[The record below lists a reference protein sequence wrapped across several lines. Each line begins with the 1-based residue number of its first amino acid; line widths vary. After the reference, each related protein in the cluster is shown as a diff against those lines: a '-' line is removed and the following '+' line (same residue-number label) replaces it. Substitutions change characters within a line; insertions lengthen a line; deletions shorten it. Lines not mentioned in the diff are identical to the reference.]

1 MEIVNSI
8 PKSKSDL
15 LLEDWGFNLTGE
27 YLQIISSAAL
37 NKELPVFEIATG
49 SGRAVSVLTRLGYKV
64 ITGDSDLS
72 KINEAE
78 ARITLPFLADVSFLK
93 LNIEKLSFPNDS
105 IESIVCLNTM
115 HELDNPVKGLSELIR
130 VINPT
135 GIFLLADFTP
145 LGFDVMDRLHLYRYN
160 ELHPRGKVKFDEL
173 KIIINKAFDTVEEFK
188 TDLNYAIVAKN
199 KIKK

>member
-1 MEIVNSI
+1 MHTNISI
-8 PKSKSDL
+8 PKSESDL
-15 LLEDWGFNLTGE
+15 LLEEWGFNLTGE

-37 NKELPVFEIATG
+37 NKELPVLEIATG

-72 KINEAE
+72 KKNEAE
-78 ARITLPFLADVSFLK
+78 ARITLPFLADVSFIK

-105 IESIVCLNTM
+105 IESIVCINTM

-130 VINPT
+130 IINPT

-173 KIIINKAFDTVEEFK
+173 KTIINKAFDTVMEFK
-188 TDLNYAIVAKN
+188 TDLNYAVVAKN
-199 KIKK
+199 KSRI